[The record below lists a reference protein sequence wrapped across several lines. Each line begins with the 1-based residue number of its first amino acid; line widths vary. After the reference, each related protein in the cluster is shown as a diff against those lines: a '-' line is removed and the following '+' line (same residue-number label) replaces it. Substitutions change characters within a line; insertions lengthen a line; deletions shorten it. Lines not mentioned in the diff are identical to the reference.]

1 MINFVMIMVALF
13 KAEHHVFWFLSS
25 SDSVF
30 ACIAFEILCNYHIYI
45 YMFLCVYICECFII
59 L

>member
-1 MINFVMIMVALF
+1 MYVIIMVALF

-45 YMFLCVYICECFII
+45 YIYMFLCVYICECFII